1 MKFRGIRDFTN
12 IHHSNLAKTGLE
24 NDKRLIFEKV
34 KLLKQRNNGNKK
46 TELIDANSV
55 FERLK
60 LVR

>member
-1 MKFRGIRDFTN
+1 
-12 IHHSNLAKTGLE
+12 LAKTGLE